1 MQTILTGF
9 AARALI
15 RDLPDLDAR
24 QLRDMGV
31 TRAADGSL
39 RLLDDPTVLVAQPE
53 RRRFR
58 AFLGAMGGFF
68 RWLRSLPFRASDWHP
83 IFFLRE

>member
-9 AARALI
+9 AARALT
-15 RDLPDLDAR
+15 RDLPDLDAH

-39 RLLDDPTVLVAQPE
+39 RLLDDPTISAVQPA
-53 RRRFR
+53 RR
-58 AFLGAMGGFF
+58 AKLGTS
-68 RWLRSLPFRASDWHP
+68 WVKSLAD
-83 IFFLRE
+83 FLRHSRRLKTAL

>member
-15 RDLPDLDAR
+15 RDLPDLDAH

-39 RLLDDPTVLVAQPE
+39 RLLDDPTVLAVRPARRVKRGISWVKSLVA
-53 RRRFR
+53 
-58 AFLGAMGGFF
+58 L
-68 RWLRSLPFRASDWHP
+68 LRPSRVLKTA
-83 IFFLRE
+83 L